1 MRHRT
6 PRTGATLPIVML
18 LIAIMTIALAA
29 TYTLNAT
36 EARVG
41 TDQSDQLD
49 ALAIAESGR
58 HRFLVDRAGLGFTA
72 VPPGGAMGTPEVVN
86 IVYPGGFA
94 EVTLTRIRPQV
105 NQLPPIYLLRSR
117 GVRTAGIL
125 QGNTPRAER
134 TVAQYLYFDA
144 APINVLAGWTALSGI
159 QKNGSA
165 GKLSGFDANTGAG
178 GCPPGLGAV
187 AGVAVPTSPGMT
199 GTQTAAMGN
208 PPIQLLGDADATKG
222 AVDIDW
228 AGIVNQ
234 TADLTYD
241 VVIPGGVWPSF
252 ADPNY
257 WPTILIK
264 GDLTLAT
271 QGRGT
276 LIVTGTLTMSG
287 GDALWDGVV
296 LVGNTLISNG
306 NGEVHGAT
314 ITGLNILLGLPVPI
328 QDIGN
333 GNKTYEFNSCNAAR
347 ALQSQARLRPFP
359 NTWMDNWA
367 SW

>member
-1 MRHRT
+1 MRPSHVR
-6 PRTGATLPIVML
+6 RGATLPMVML
-18 LIAIMTIALAA
+18 VIAVLSIALAA

-36 EARVG
+36 EARLG
-41 TDQSDQLD
+41 SDQSEQLE
-49 ALAIAESGR
+49 ALTIAESGR

-72 VPPGGAMGTPEVVN
+72 VPPGGPTGTPEFVN
-86 IVYPGGFA
+86 IAYPGGFA

-105 NQLPPIYLLRSR
+105 NQMPPVYLLRSR

-134 TVAQYLYFDA
+134 TVAQYMYWDA
-144 APINVLAGWTALSGI
+144 APINVLAGWTALTGI
-159 QKNGSA
+159 QKNGSS
-165 GKLSGFDANTGAG
+165 GLLSGVDSNTGLN
-178 GCPPGLGAV
+178 GCPPGLGTV
-187 AGVAVPTSPGMT
+187 AGVAVPTSPGLT
-199 GTQTAAMGN
+199 GDPTAAVGN
-208 PPIQLLGDADATKG
+208 PPIKLLGDVNATKG

-241 VVIPGGVWPSF
+241 VIIPGGVWPSF

-257 WPTILIK
+257 WPTILVN
-264 GDLTLAT
+264 GNLSLSTV
-271 QGRGT
+271 GRGT

-287 GDALWDGVV
+287 GGALWDGVV

-333 GNKTYEFNSCNAAR
+333 GNKTYEFNSCNTAR
-347 ALQSQARLRPFP
+347 ALRSQAKLRPFP
-359 NTWMDNWA
+359 NTWMDNWKA
-367 SW
+367 W